1 MEKKPQDLSQEEQEQ
16 MAEYQNF
23 VKESAMDGSYFKDA
37 LDWYLLRYVSPLC
50 DRTVMIFISIIG
62 ALSLFL
68 LVQIIDE
75 LFPLVEKVP
84 IVIRSKDQAVY
95 TPFVKPLKNAQDKSI
110 GVDDAIAQYLL
121 AVYVK
126 DREGYDFRKSEVED
140 INRKFNRIRNTSSFN
155 EYKNFQLF
163 MSKDN
168 VESPLNQFGRNNFRT
183 VEVENVSFIKDAKQ
197 DYYLTLKNFFA
208 TKLPSEAEVRFVTI
222 TRSFDDDNNEKVERT
237 KYLAKIKFG
246 FSGADRKA
254 KTGFMNFTVN
264 SYKLYKVK

>member
-1 MEKKPQDLSQEEQEQ
+1 MEQKPQNLSQEEQEQ
-16 MAEYQNF
+16 MAEYHNF

-50 DRTVMIFISIIG
+50 DRTAMIFVSVVG

-68 LVQIIDE
+68 LVQIIDG

-84 IVIRSKDQAVY
+84 IVIRSKDQSLY
-95 TPFVKPLKNAQDKSI
+95 TPFVKPLKSAQDKTI
-110 GVDDAIAQYLL
+110 TVDDAIAQYLL
-121 AVYVK
+121 AIYVK
-126 DREGYDFRKSEVED
+126 DREGYDFRRSEVDD

-168 VESPLNQFGRNNFRT
+168 ADSPLNQFGHNIFRT
-183 VEVENVSFIKDAKQ
+183 VEVQNVTFAKEQKQ
-197 DYYLTLKNFFA
+197 DYYLALKNFFTA
-208 TKLPSEAEVRFVTI
+208 KLPSEAEVRFVTI
-222 TRSFDDDNNEKVERT
+222 THSFDDSNNEKIEKT
-237 KYLAKIKFG
+237 NYLAKIKFN

-254 KTGFMNFTVN
+254 KTGIMNFTVN